1 MSEENLNKVEDEV
14 LNAPAED
21 QTDTTANHEDQ
32 GNASEEQEHKGDE
45 EQSPEDAQAKLLE
58 KVLGESDAKDDDG
71 KKEDEDGDES
81 NKEEKPPENVENK
94 EQEQKN
100 EQKSDDRTDEQIA
113 ESLKSERGKA
123 RFHELLNEKAT
134 LEQEKKGYEEIVSGI
149 RDTFEA
155 AKLTPEDFA
164 ANIEFS
170 RLRNSDNPNDVRLA
184 YEMLEQER
192 ANLAM
197 KLGIKAPGVD
207 YLKDYPDIA
216 KAVEDMRI
224 DEDAAIELARQ
235 RKYIQDVEASKQI
248 QQQSYVKQTEY
259 QKAIESAEAQINSF
273 FISKINEIDHA
284 AKEKHVRSIFSDPA
298 KVQELA
304 AKYEPHQ
311 WPSVIKMIYDS
322 MPAGKSAAQVQRQQP
337 ISSRTSSL
345 GKPTVSGKTEEER
358 MLSILDGMGL

>member
-1 MSEENLNKVEDEV
+1 MSEVDLNKVEDDV
-14 LNAPAED
+14 LNTSAED
-21 QTDTTANHEDQ
+21 QADATASNDDQ
-32 GNASEEQEHKGDE
+32 GSSNEETSRKDNEN
-45 EQSPEDAQAKLLE
+45 QSPEDAQAELLE
-58 KVLGESDAKDDDG
+58 KVIGDSGSKSED
-71 KKEDEDGDES
+71 KEDDSNSKPDETPHGIP
-81 NKEEKPPENVENK
+81 KNK
-94 EQEQKN
+94 EQDQKN
-100 EQKSDDRTDEQIA
+100 DQKSDERTDEQIA

-123 RFHELLNEKAT
+123 RFHELLNEKAA
-134 LEQEKKGYEEIVSGI
+134 LEQEKKGYEEIVFGI
-149 RDTFEA
+149 RETFEA

-192 ANLAM
+192 SNLAM

-224 DEDAAIELARQ
+224 DEDSAIEMARQ
-235 RKYIQDVEASKQI
+235 RKYIQEVQANQQY
-248 QQQSYVKQTEY
+248 QQQSYERQAAN
-259 QKAIESAEAQINSF
+259 QKAVNSSIAQINAF
-273 FISKINEIDHA
+273 LNTRKNEVDYQ
-284 AKEKHVRSIFSDPA
+284 AKEKYISEYLGNPVKI
-298 KVQELA
+298 QELA
-304 AKYEPHQ
+304 STYEPHQ

-322 MPAGKSAAQVQRQQP
+322 MPVGRSASQAQRQQP